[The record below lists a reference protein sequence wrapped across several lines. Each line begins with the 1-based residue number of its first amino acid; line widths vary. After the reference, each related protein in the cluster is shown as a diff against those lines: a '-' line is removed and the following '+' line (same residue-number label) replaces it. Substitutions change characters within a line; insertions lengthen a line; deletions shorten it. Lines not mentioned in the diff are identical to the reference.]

1 MVIFSPDGRL
11 LASCDCDNLV
21 CLWEVASG
29 RLLHRLT
36 GHTNWVRG
44 IAFSPD
50 SRQIA
55 SGSDDGSV
63 KFWDVATGRC
73 LQTTLI
79 DSPYTGMNITGVT
92 GISDAQK
99 AALQALGAI
108 EEASLPLGVR
118 G

>member
-29 RLLHRLT
+29 RLLHRLEE
-36 GHTNWVRG
+36 HTNWVRA

-99 AALQALGAI
+99 AALKALGAM
-108 EEASLPLGVR
+108 EEAPIPYRVR
-118 G
+118 S